1 LKKNFLAFLSIIFV
15 AFFIF
20 GCSDFIGENQT
31 SQVRF
36 KINIPNLKNINFQEY
51 ELSVSLKSIDGKIE
65 KIESKSVK
73 IGTTEEI
80 VFNDILIGSVIKIEA
95 NISVEDKTIYHGE
108 SDWTEVKLNNNKI
121 SIKLEK
127 VENETDEPIEPENP
141 TKIETYYTVNHYK
154 QKIENDEYE
163 FFESQ
168 KLKGYV
174 EDYTQAV
181 PLTLEGFKAVP
192 VNQKI
197 ITKDT
202 NITVDIYYN
211 RNIVSLSFNTN
222 GGTEIS
228 SISGKYG
235 ATITSPDN
243 PTKQGYSFEG
253 WNQSLPTTFPS
264 ENQSYEATWK
274 PNTYTVIFDAN
285 GGTGTIENQIF
296 TYDIPQKLNKNNFT
310 KQNYD
315 FDGWNTESN
324 GSGISYKN
332 EQEVSNLTDINND
345 EIILYAQWKIQ
356 NQVSTVSFSTSETD
370 IDYGTLISLSCDD
383 ADAEIYYTTDDSEF
397 SIENWIR
404 YTSEISIT
412 ENITIR
418 AIAIKTG
425 KINSNITQQTY
436 NLKTYTI
443 SFNLE
448 DGTLETD
455 NILVNSGSNFDL
467 SNLLPTKNGYEFVGW
482 KYEDNI
488 VSNLTDIRKNIL
500 ITATWKPNTYTVI
513 FDTNSGTG
521 TIENQI
527 FTYDIPQKLNKN
539 NFTKQNYD
547 FDGWNTESNGSGIS
561 YKNEQEVSNL
571 TDINDDEIILY
582 AQWKI
587 QNQVSTVNFSTSE
600 ADIDYGTLISL
611 SCEDA
616 DAEIYYTTDDSEF
629 SIENWKLYTSEI
641 SITENIT
648 IRAIAIKTGKIN
660 SNITQQTYNLKTYTI
675 SFNLE
680 DGTLETDNILVYS
693 GSNFDLSNLLPTKN
707 GYEFVGWKYE
717 DNIVSNLTDIRK
729 NIVITATWK
738 PITYTVI
745 FDANAPT
752 GVNVEGAMNSQ
763 TFNYDESQT
772 LNQNTFTCDL
782 YAFIGWNTVKTP
794 SDSEPGKFYQDKE
807 EVKNL
812 TSENNI
818 SITLYAQWEKI
829 QTTVSVTF
837 PTYTDPENLIEKNEQ
852 NGNNVIFTASTNY
865 SSYAW
870 FIDGNKYE
878 CSTSEFTLDTTDMN
892 GGVYTIMLVVTDSE
906 NNMFSA
912 EYQLVITK

>member
-1 LKKNFLAFLSIIFV
+1 MKKNFLTLLSILFIM
-15 AFFIF
+15 FFIF
-20 GCSDFIGENQT
+20 GCSNFSNNNQT
-31 SQVRF
+31 SKIGF
-36 KINIPNLKNINFQEY
+36 KITIPNTRNFSSQEY
-51 ELSVSLKSIDGKIE
+51 ELSVSLKYANE
-65 KIESKSVK
+65 KFEKTENKSVK
-73 IGTTEEI
+73 SGTTEEI
-80 VFNDILIGSVIKIEA
+80 VFTDILIGSIVKIEA
-95 NISVEDKTIYHGE
+95 KLFADDKILYQGE
-108 SDWTEVKLNNNKI
+108 SDWTTVKLNNNKI

-127 VENETDEPIEPENP
+127 VESETDEPVDPEIPEEPENPVEPENP
-141 TKIETYYTVNHYK
+141 TKIEAYYTVNHYK

-163 FFESQ
+163 FFESH
-168 KLKGYV
+168 KFKGYV

-181 PLTLEGFKAVP
+181 PLTLEGFTAVP

-197 ITKDT
+197 ITKDENT
-202 NITVDIYYN
+202 TVDIYYN
-211 RNIVSLSFNTN
+211 RNIISLSFNTN

-228 SISGKYG
+228 SIYGKYG

-253 WNQSLPTTFPS
+253 WNPSLPTTFPS

-274 PNTYTVIFDAN
+274 PITYTVIFDAN
-285 GGTGTIENQIF
+285 G
-296 TYDIPQKLNKNNFT
+296 
-310 KQNYD
+310 
-315 FDGWNTESN
+315 
-324 GSGISYKN
+324 
-332 EQEVSNLTDINND
+332 
-345 EIILYAQWKIQ
+345 
-356 NQVSTVSFSTSETD
+356 
-370 IDYGTLISLSCDD
+370 
-383 ADAEIYYTTDDSEF
+383 
-397 SIENWIR
+397 
-404 YTSEISIT
+404 
-412 ENITIR
+412 
-418 AIAIKTG
+418 
-425 KINSNITQQTY
+425 
-436 NLKTYTI
+436 
-443 SFNLE
+443 
-448 DGTLETD
+448 
-455 NILVNSGSNFDL
+455 
-467 SNLLPTKNGYEFVGW
+467 
-482 KYEDNI
+482 
-488 VSNLTDIRKNIL
+488 
-500 ITATWKPNTYTVI
+500 
-513 FDTNSGTG
+513 GTG

-587 QNQVSTVNFSTSE
+587 QNQVSTVSFSTSE
-600 ADIDYGTLISL
+600 TDIDYGTLISL

-629 SIENWKLYTSEI
+629 SAENWIRYTSEI
-641 SITENIT
+641 SITQNIT

-675 SFNLE
+675 TFNLD
-680 DGTLETDNILVYS
+680 DGILETDIILVNS
-693 GSNFDLSNLLPTKN
+693 GSNYDLSNLVPTKN

-729 NIVITATWK
+729 NIKITATWK

-752 GVNVEGAMNSQ
+752 GVNVDGAMNSQ

-837 PTYTDPENLIEKNEQ
+837 PTYTDPENLIEKTEQ
-852 NGNNVIFTASTNY
+852 DGNNVIFTASEDY

-870 FIDGNKYE
+870 FIDGNKDD
-878 CSTSEFTLDTTDMN
+878 CSTSEFTLDTSNMF

-906 NNMFSA
+906 DNMFSA